1 MFYSFQSIGLSLPW
15 LSLLIGMLFF
25 LMQYKMGLFLFS
37 PSDSSLLVYRK
48 ATDFCIL
55 ILYPANFLNLFIRS
69 NRFLVETLGF
79 YIYSIMLSAK
89 SDSLIFSFPIWTHL
103 TCFLIAVART
113 FDIILNKS
121 DENWYSCLDPDLR
134 GNAFSFLSLSMML
147 AVALS
152 CAVLCV
158 VAQLCPTLCDPMDCS
173 LPGFSVNGDSP
184 GKNIGVGG
192 HALLQ
197 GIFPTQ
203 G

>member
-1 MFYSFQSIGLSLPW
+1 
-15 LSLLIGMLFF
+15 
-25 LMQYKMGLFLFS
+25 
-37 PSDSSLLVYRK
+37 
-48 ATDFCIL
+48 
-55 ILYPANFLNLFIRS
+55 
-69 NRFLVETLGF
+69 
-79 YIYSIMLSAK
+79 MLSAK

-103 TCFLIAVART
+103 ICFLIAVART

-158 VAQLCPTLCDPMDCS
+158 VAQLCPTLCDPTDCS

-197 GIFPTQ
+197 GTFPTQ
-203 G
+203 GLNPGLLCCRRILYHLSHQGTPCLEILLICLEIFAISPETVKSI